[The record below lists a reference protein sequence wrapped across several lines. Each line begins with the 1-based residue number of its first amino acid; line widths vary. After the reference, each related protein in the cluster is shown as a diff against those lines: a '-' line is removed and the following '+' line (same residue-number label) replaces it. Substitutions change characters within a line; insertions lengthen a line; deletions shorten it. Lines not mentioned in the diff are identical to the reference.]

1 MTTKFILE
9 YRYGHSND
17 WLFDREVESASSAH
31 WALVEHVEEY
41 KHIEV
46 RVRKIE
52 TIETDE
58 VVGHFKPISSE
69 VYEDE

>member
-1 MTTKFILE
+1 MTKFIME
-9 YRYGHSND
+9 YRYQHSEAGG
-17 WLFDREVESASSAH
+17 WLYDNEYESAASAH

-46 RVRKIE
+46 RVRKVE
-52 TIETDE
+52 TVDE

-69 VYEDE
+69 EYDDE